1 MKEYGPDGNFYDS
14 YFGSTKSRKG
24 SSLFGGKTSEL
35 DADYSQ
41 QDPLPKPTD
50 IIGQKVDKN
59 DDGTF
64 RVTVKFGDGSVKVF
78 HASSAAQLKSILA
91 GKV

>member
-1 MKEYGPDGNFYDS
+1 MKEYGADGNVYDS
-14 YFGSTKSRKG
+14 YFGSTHSRKG
-24 SSLFGGKTSEL
+24 PSLLGGKTSEL
-35 DADYSQ
+35 DDDYSRKET
-41 QDPLPKPTD
+41 LPKPTN
-50 IIGQKVDKN
+50 IMGQKVDKN

-91 GKV
+91 GNV